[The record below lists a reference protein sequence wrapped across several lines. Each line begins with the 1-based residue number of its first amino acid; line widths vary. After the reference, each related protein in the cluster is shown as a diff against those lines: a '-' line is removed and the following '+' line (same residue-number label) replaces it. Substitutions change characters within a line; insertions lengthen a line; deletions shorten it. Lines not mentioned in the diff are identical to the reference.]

1 MENIDLLSR
10 EECIDRWTRLHG
22 KRPPKYTS
30 MHFMKQA
37 LAYEAQVK
45 KFGGHSRAVKRVLKL
60 VVAPVAESVLTN
72 DAAKADR
79 TNSAALGT
87 SALSLRAGMHLVRE
101 WNGRTYQVEVLEK
114 GFLLDGKTYRSL
126 SAIARKITGAHWSGP
141 RFFGLMS

>member
-10 EECIDRWTRLHG
+10 EECIDRWTGLHG

-37 LAYEAQVK
+37 LVYEAQVK
-45 KFGGHSRAVKRVLKL
+45 KFGGHSVAVKRELKL
-60 VVAPVAESVLTN
+60 VVAPAAKSVLTN

-79 TNSAALGT
+79 TNSADLGT
-87 SALSLRAGMHLVRE
+87 STLSLRAGMHLVRE
-101 WNGRTYQVEVLEK
+101 WKGRTYQVEVLEK
-114 GFLLDGKTYRSL
+114 GFQLDGKTYRSL